1 MMHTS
6 YKQFV
11 YTLLF
16 LTSFSQV
23 FSQSVQELQKMK
35 AEYEKFQ
42 KGQSQIQM
50 PTDVG
55 QQIDPQTGLPKLA
68 EITPY
73 QFQF

>member
-23 FSQSVQELQKMK
+23 FSQSIQELQKMK

-42 KGQSQIQM
+42 CMDELASSI
-50 PTDVG
+50 
-55 QQIDPQTGLPKLA
+55 IKLSL
-68 EITPY
+68 
-73 QFQF
+73 QKM